1 MFTGIVEERG
11 TVLRFEEVT
20 NAWELKVSASRI
32 IEGLKIGESVAV
44 NGCCLSVVNVDQS
57 TISFEVV
64 GETIRLT
71 SLGNLRE
78 RQREIL
84 LSASAKDS
92 SNSPNLTNSMSVNL
106 ERSVRPDGRFGGH
119 FVTGHIDAI
128 GRITQLELSQ
138 KDYYLRVEPPIDL
151 MKYVVYKGS
160 IAMDGISLTVAEVDK
175 SGFAVYLIPHTIM
188 GTNVGERK
196 VGDEIN
202 LEFDLLGKY
211 VERLLPSVIG
221 G

>member
-92 SNSPNLTNSMSVNL
+92 SNSSNLTNSMSVNL